1 MTPLYI
7 WHCQLGRT
15 GSRGVYEC

>member
-15 GSRGVYEC
+15 GSRGVYDC